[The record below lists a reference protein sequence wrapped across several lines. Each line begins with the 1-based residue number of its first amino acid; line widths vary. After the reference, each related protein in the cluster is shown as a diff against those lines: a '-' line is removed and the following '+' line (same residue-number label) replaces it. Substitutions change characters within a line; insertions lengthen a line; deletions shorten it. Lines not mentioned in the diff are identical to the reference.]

1 MFHRTR
7 SGRAHHRSG
16 LNRRARAASGSGNQR
31 SRMARHRRQ
40 VGVRSSSVSAPVDA
54 IPAIVFHRIPHRV
67 FGVQRR
73 SVRCVNLS
81 LVGEFGRVRD
91 GTAGFVSSVPAS
103 LRSRSPSS
111 RCRARTCRVCAGGCR
126 QSAWPTAAGSP
137 RRSRRSSPA
146 GTRAAV
152 QPSSESSRS
161 SSERSPSPRCDS
173 CEPLPHPSR
182 RQQISLLRESAFDE
196 HGSRP
201 SDNPGARSTPTRRIA
216 GEVAR
221 PLTDGGHS
229 IIAQFE
235 GSPEPLVQSVSLIPL
250 HAWRN
255 GPRSRHNILGGPPG
269 VMTGQASACETS
281 PPADPTLCALT
292 FRVEPEGQ
300 LCCTDVV
307 RAGEFGTSE
316 ALPDLPRRASE
327 LVFFVRG
334 GGRIRT

>member
-1 MFHRTR
+1 VTHEPSRVGLHRDRCLGPRSLTLVVGAPGNPGDLPRRRNRNEGPRPTLPRDRPTHRRCRRSGVRRLGTPRRHRARVLFHRTR

-182 RQQISLLRESAFDE
+182 RQQISLLRESL
-196 HGSRP
+196 R
-201 SDNPGARSTPTRRIA
+201 
-216 GEVAR
+216 
-221 PLTDGGHS
+221 
-229 IIAQFE
+229 
-235 GSPEPLVQSVSLIPL
+235 
-250 HAWRN
+250 
-255 GPRSRHNILGGPPG
+255 
-269 VMTGQASACETS
+269 
-281 PPADPTLCALT
+281 
-292 FRVEPEGQ
+292 
-300 LCCTDVV
+300 
-307 RAGEFGTSE
+307 
-316 ALPDLPRRASE
+316 
-327 LVFFVRG
+327 
-334 GGRIRT
+334 